1 MLVRAF
7 EWDDSN
13 REHVARHQI
22 DSDEVEEAFA
32 GKHHLFKSRRAR
44 HDPGRNA
51 PLLEKDMKSAKKSP
65 RLRRERA
72 VHDYWA
78 RHSLADQL
86 KDTHEIDEKIQLDP
100 ELARKIA
107 ERTKKKMIALR
118 LEQWQLQR
126 TKAIA
131 ARKRIPYQHLLRYW
145 ITQGLKQEAAG

>member
-1 MLVRAF
+1 MSAAKRA
-7 EWDDSN
+7 
-13 REHVARHQI
+13 
-22 DSDEVEEAFA
+22 
-32 GKHHLFKSRRAR
+32 SRV
-44 HDPGRNA
+44 
-51 PLLEKDMKSAKKSP
+51 
-65 RLRRERA
+65 RREEK

-78 RHSLADQL
+78 KHSLADEL
-86 KDTHEIDEKIQLDP
+86 KDAGEIDLKIQLDP

-131 ARKRIPYQHLLRYW
+131 ARRRIPYQHLLRFW